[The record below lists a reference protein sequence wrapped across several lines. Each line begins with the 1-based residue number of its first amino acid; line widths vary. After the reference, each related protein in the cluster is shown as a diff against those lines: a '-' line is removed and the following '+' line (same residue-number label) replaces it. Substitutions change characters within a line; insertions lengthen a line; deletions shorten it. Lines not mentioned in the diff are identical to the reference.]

1 MAGGSRR
8 FPLSSALVGGLL
20 GIIVA
25 GSLAFGWHMLHHPE
39 TDLHEMLH
47 QAVPLDAEE
56 RSVLD
61 ARERT
66 FIARRTEIESRM
78 RAANARLADA
88 IAADPRWSPEVEAA
102 TRQVEQAAGDLQ
114 RATLVHVFEMRADL
128 KPEHRAAYDKVLVA
142 ALRRG
147 SR

>member
-1 MAGGSRR
+1 MSSGSRR

-25 GSLAFGWHMLHHPE
+25 GSLAFGWHMLHHPK
-39 TDLHEMLH
+39 TDLHDMLH
-47 QAVPLDAEE
+47 EAVPLDAQEQGI
-56 RSVLD
+56 LD
-61 ARERT
+61 AKERA
-66 FIARRTEIESRM
+66 FIARRAEIEARM
-78 RAANARLADA
+78 RAANGRLADA

-102 TRQVEQAAGDLQ
+102 TQQVEQAAGDLQ
-114 RATLVHVFEMRADL
+114 RATLVHVFEMRAGL
-128 KPEHRAAYDKVLVA
+128 QPQHRAAYDRVLVA